1 MATQRQKARLAG
13 AAMVEYVIAV
23 AVVLA
28 CAAVLSILLYTF
40 RSYGDRVLALAAGE
54 YP

>member
-1 MATQRQKARLAG
+1 MLEYMLAVG
-13 AAMVEYVIAV
+13 IL
-23 AVVLA
+23 LA
-28 CAAVLSILLYTF
+28 CVAMLSIFLYTF